1 MFIKEEQTN
10 RSKGNELSYQH
21 LEDLLLDFQWR
32 EEFVRKLALG
42 KIFFLKRLESF
53 RPLMRQKFVENVA
66 YALKFIHESSHKTEW
81 TADIERNM
89 DSFVLQQV
97 LRLFALDQ
105 LDHSTIS
112 LLKSCPPIAE
122 NEMFRTIILG
132 KVKVQQQEQTSAGA
146 SEPRPSSKCL
156 AGGMPK
162 RSKGA
167 IKSSKR
173 IDGTIDAVY
182 VHKVKDPPTIVQPAH
197 LVWMLGEY
205 HDSNEFV
212 KCLQISKEPFF
223 LRMATKMRT

>member
-1 MFIKEEQTN
+1 MSTN
-10 RSKGNELSYQH
+10 RRKRNVPHNHIRKGESATARANVS
-21 LEDLLLDFQWR
+21 R
-32 EEFVRKLALG
+32 
-42 KIFFLKRLESF
+42 SF
-53 RPLMRQKFVENVA
+53 RAQAV
-66 YALKFIHESSHKTEW
+66 
-81 TADIERNM
+81 
-89 DSFVLQQV
+89 
-97 LRLFALDQ
+97 
-105 LDHSTIS
+105 
-112 LLKSCPPIAE
+112 
-122 NEMFRTIILG
+122 
-132 KVKVQQQEQTSAGA
+132 
-146 SEPRPSSKCL
+146 SEVS
-156 AGGMPK
+156 GGMPK